1 MGGFGL
7 VLSAIVTTH
16 NDPQRAHGVWRGP
29 RPEGDKLLRS
39 DTAWRRLA
47 LSLTL
52 WQVLALVLRPALA
65 LALLTASA
73 AHAQTL
79 QVLHWWNSTSENK
92 AISLLADRLREDN
105 LEWRDA
111 LIPGG
116 SGVGASIVL
125 KSRVLAG
132 HAPQVAQLNGPVTL
146 AEWADLGLLRD
157 LDAVADSGK
166 WERVLAPSLMT
177 MVQRR
182 GHVIAAPLGVHRIN
196 TLFYNRKLLA
206 RFNLSPPQTWAEF
219 DAVAARLHQAG
230 VVVLAQSSEPWQ
242 VATLFETLV
251 LAEGGAPLYNDLF
264 VRKDARAYGDRRLA
278 QALTR
283 LRAMKKWMAQPL
295 QERAWTDSTR
305 QLADGGA
312 AMMVMGDFAKG
323 ELNAWGYPLD
333 GVFGC
338 VAVPGTAELFLY
350 DVDTLVMLAGDA
362 ADRRAQD
369 KLATL
374 VTSAALQADYNQ
386 IKGSIPALRNPDLSK
401 LDAWSRASWK
411 LYARG
416 AAVQVPSLTH
426 RMATDEMTR
435 DAMVGAVH
443 RFFVNDTISVAEAQR
458 QLGLIAAATS
468 KK

>member
-1 MGGFGL
+1 L
-7 VLSAIVTTH
+7 LAVVLWA
-16 NDPQRAHGVWRGP
+16 
-29 RPEGDKLLRS
+29 
-39 DTAWRRLA
+39 
-47 LSLTL
+47 
-52 WQVLALVLRPALA
+52 PAA
-65 LALLTASA
+65 Q
-73 AHAQTL
+73 AQTL

-92 AISLLADRLREDN
+92 AINLLADRLREEG
-105 LEWRDA
+105 LEWHDTV
-111 LIPGG
+111 IPGG

-146 AEWADLGLLRD
+146 AEWADLGLLYE
-157 LDAVADSGK
+157 LDSVADSGK
-166 WERVLAPSLMT
+166 WDRLLTPSLMAL
-177 MVQRR
+177 VQRR

-206 RFNLSPPQTWAEF
+206 RFNIAPPQSWAEF
-219 DAVAARLHQAG
+219 DQAAARLQQAG

-251 LAEGGAPLYNDLF
+251 LAEGGAQLYTDLF
-264 VRKDARAYGDRRLA
+264 VRKDARAFADRRLA
-278 QALTR
+278 QAFVR
-283 LRAMKKWMAQPL
+283 LRAMKKWMAQPI

-305 QLADGGA
+305 QLAEGGA

-338 VAVPGTAELFLY
+338 VPVPGTADLFLY
-350 DVDTLVMLAGDA
+350 DVDTLVMLSGDG
-362 ADRRAQD
+362 ADRRAQE
-369 KLATL
+369 KLAML
-374 VTSAALQADYNQ
+374 VTSPALQADYNQ
-386 IKGSIPALRNPDLSK
+386 IKGSIPVLRNADQARM
-401 LDAWSRASWK
+401 DNWSRANFK
-411 LYARG
+411 LYGRG

-435 DAMVGAVH
+435 DAMVAAIH
-443 RFFVNDTISVAEAQR
+443 RFFMSDAICVSESQR

>member
-1 MGGFGL
+1 ML
-7 VLSAIVTTH
+7 
-16 NDPQRAHGVWRGP
+16 
-29 RPEGDKLLRS
+29 
-39 DTAWRRLA
+39 AWA
-47 LSLTL
+47 
-52 WQVLALVLRPALA
+52 PAA
-65 LALLTASA
+65 Q
-73 AHAQTL
+73 AQTL

-92 AISLLADRLREDN
+92 AISVLADRLRDEN
-105 LEWRDA
+105 LEWRDT
-111 LIPGG
+111 LVPGG

-125 KSRVLAG
+125 KNRVLAG

-146 AEWADLGLLRD
+146 AEWADLGLLHD
-157 LDAVADSGK
+157 LDSVAEAGK
-166 WERVLAPSLMT
+166 WDRLLTPSLMAL
-177 MVQRR
+177 VQRR

-206 RFNLSPPQTWAEF
+206 RLNIAPPQTWAEF
-219 DAVAARLHQAG
+219 DLAAARLQQAG
-230 VVVLAQSSEPWQ
+230 IVVLAQSSEPWQ

-251 LAEGGAPLYNDLF
+251 LAEGGAPLYTDLF
-264 VRKDARAYGDRRLA
+264 VRKDAHAFADRRLA

-283 LRAMKKWMAQPL
+283 LRAMKKWMAQPI

-323 ELNAWGYPLD
+323 ELNAWGYALD

-338 VAVPGTAELFLY
+338 IAVPGTAELFLY
-350 DVDTLVMLAGDA
+350 DVDTLVMLAGDG
-362 ADRRAQD
+362 ADRRAQE
-369 KLATL
+369 KLAML
-374 VTSAALQADYNQ
+374 VTSPALQADYNQ
-386 IKGSIPALRNPDLSK
+386 IKGSIPVLRNADMAK
-401 LDAWSRASWK
+401 LDGWSRASYK

-435 DAMVGAVH
+435 DAMVAAIH
-443 RFFVNDTISVAEAQR
+443 RFFMSDAISVAEAQR